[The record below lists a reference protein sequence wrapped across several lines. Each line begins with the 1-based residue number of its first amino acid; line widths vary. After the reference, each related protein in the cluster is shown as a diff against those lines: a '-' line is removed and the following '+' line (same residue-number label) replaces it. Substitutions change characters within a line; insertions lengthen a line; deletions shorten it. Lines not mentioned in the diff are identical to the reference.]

1 MSFTPRPD
9 SFLVLSGP
17 KPADRKG
24 NTAPSIDLLSGF
36 VSEVQPAAVV
46 TPAIVAPAVVARVR
60 AIAPAVAV
68 PAAPAAA
75 PVGSAAATSISPHP
89 SLRQKRTSLAGSV
102 ITSPTLAAACSAF
115 IAVAV
120 ASAVIITLLGGPDR
134 PSANAPSTNV
144 PPTSQAVTPAPP
156 SPTLAA
162 PELPPDPPRA
172 ANPVTPDR
180 SPQSS
185 PVVATT
191 NRAVGTTGRRSA
203 APNQPARTSRA
214 AAAAYRGSLSIG
226 SAPQG
231 ARVFVNGAPV
241 GSTPLVLD
249 NLPVGSRAVRI
260 EADGYQRWSASTR
273 VVANQQTRLS
283 AILARSKP

>member
-17 KPADRKG
+17 KPADRTG
-24 NTAPSIDLLSGF
+24 NTPPSIDSLSGF
-36 VSEVQPAAVV
+36 VSEVQPPAVV
-46 TPAIVAPAVVARVR
+46 TPAIVTPAIVAPVVAG
-60 AIAPAVAV
+60 APMVAV
-68 PAAPAAA
+68 PAAPDAAK
-75 PVGSAAATSISPHP
+75 VGSAATTSTKPRP
-89 SLRQKRTSLAGSV
+89 PLRQKRNSLAGSV
-102 ITSPTLAAACSAF
+102 ITPRTLAAACSAF
-115 IAVAV
+115 IAVAA

-144 PPTSQAVTPAPP
+144 PPTSQAVTPALPPP
-156 SPTLAA
+156 SLTGPA
-162 PELPPDPPRA
+162 LPPDPRRA
-172 ANPVTPDR
+172 ANAVTPDPP
-180 SPQSS
+180 PQSS

-191 NRAVGTTGRRSA
+191 NRAVGTTGRPT
-203 APNQPARTSRA
+203 APNQAARTSRA
-214 AAAAYRGSLSIG
+214 TAASYRGSLSIG

-260 EADGYQRWSASTR
+260 EAEGYQRWSASTR
-273 VVANQQTRLS
+273 VVANKQTRLS
-283 AILARSKP
+283 ATLARAKR

>member
-17 KPADRKG
+17 KPANRKG
-24 NTAPSIDLLSGF
+24 NTAPSIDSLSGF

-68 PAAPAAA
+68 PAAPAA

-120 ASAVIITLLGGPDR
+120 ASAAIITVLGGSDR

-144 PPTSQAVTPAPP
+144 PPTSQAVTPALPP
-156 SPTLAA
+156 PTLTGPA
-162 PELPPDPPRA
+162 LPPDPRRA
-172 ANPVTPDR
+172 ANAVTPDPP
-180 SPQSS
+180 PQSS
-185 PVVATT
+185 PVVATA
-191 NRAVGTTGRRSA
+191 NRAVGTTGRRTA
-203 APNQPARTSRA
+203 VPNQAARTSRA
-214 AAAAYRGSLSIG
+214 TAPSYRGSLSIG

-283 AILARSKP
+283 AILARAKP